1 MEGRKHLETACGN
14 LAACMNFLGHLYVSG
29 EDPLVIVGNF
39 MADGVKGRDLSGWPA
54 KLQQGIRMHRHIDS
68 FTDTHPLTL
77 QGRERLREHCG
88 HYAGVALDLFYDHV
102 IASNWSAIH
111 DETLENFAQRMYA
124 LLGAHS
130 DVMPDRARHM
140 LPYMVEHDWL
150 NTYATLP
157 GIGGALAGLAKR
169 SGAGAQLAGAETVL
183 EEHLSAYTEECLAFL
198 PQLQTHLSHAEV
210 QR

>member
-1 MEGRKHLETACGN
+1 
-14 LAACMNFLGHLYVSG
+14 
-29 EDPLVIVGNF
+29 
-39 MADGVKGRDLSGWPA
+39 
-54 KLQQGIRMHRHIDS
+54 
-68 FTDTHPLTL
+68 
-77 QGRERLREHCG
+77 
-88 HYAGVALDLFYDHV
+88 
-102 IASNWSAIH
+102 
-111 DETLENFAQRMYA
+111 MYA

-183 EEHLSAYTEECLAFL
+183 EEYLSAYTEDMPRLFAAIANALVPCGSSALK
-198 PQLQTHLSHAEV
+198 
-210 QR
+210 R